1 MPFIQQQL
9 TANGITA
16 DGRVVVP
23 KAILE
28 IITNDQVITMAVGST
43 AGTGYAV
50 GDTFELSTGT
60 SVALN
65 TDNFTAKGRVTA
77 VSAGAV
83 TGVEIISAGA
93 YTVDPTLTNGGT
105 TVLTGAGSG
114 TLTVTVTMQ
123 TARWTQD
130 DSDYVDLTTNFEW
143 ICTSVKASNAPTIG
157 MQSILSG
164 SNDSMRLLTAS
175 GYDGGST
182 WLSQPGAPPTNEFYV
197 NLPNQDPEIFV
208 SVTERRVNILV
219 TDDGRNQKQYGG
231 VGLFIPYTDV
241 AGNYPF
247 PGFVHGNSR
256 SARAFTGSYQQSS
269 FSGGNAGVVWPMD
282 LQAGELG
289 PYQYRNNLSTEWFGI
304 SNNNNVGN
312 DVAKAQMWPSQT
324 GDTTW
329 EFTHAPVPAGS
340 ASAATD
346 QNPFASAQA
355 CGSLIEDN
363 SQAWFDS
370 ADSTLASQG
379 PAPLGT
385 GSQLHFTVRPH
396 IISNQTNDVQV
407 IGYVDGWEG
416 VHGQGLAAF
425 EEIDTE
431 SGLRYLV
438 FNDTDSTALNRWVAM
453 EII

>member
-9 TANGITA
+9 TANGTTA

-28 IITNDQVITMAVGST
+28 IITNDQVITMAVGTT

-77 VSAGAV
+77 VSTGFV

-105 TVLTGAGSG
+105 TVLTGAGDG
-114 TLTVTVTMQ
+114 ALTVTVTMQ

-130 DSDYVDLTTNFEW
+130 VSDYTNLTTNHEW
-143 ICTSVKASNAPTIG
+143 VCTSVKASNAPTVG

-175 GYDGGST
+175 GYDVGST
-182 WLSQPGAPPTNEFYV
+182 WLTQPGAPPTNEFYV

-247 PGFVHGNSR
+247 PGFIHGQSR
-256 SARAFTGSYQQSS
+256 TARAFTESYSTTL
-269 FSGGNAGVVWPMD
+269 NAGVVWPID
-282 LQAGELG
+282 VGASNVG

-304 SNNNNVGN
+304 SDNNNVGN
-312 DVAKAQMWPSQT
+312 DVTKAQLWPAQT
-324 GDTTW
+324 SDATW
-329 EFTHAPVPAGS
+329 SFTHAPVPAGS
-340 ASAATD
+340 GQSAANM
-346 QNPFASAQA
+346 NPFASTQNS
-355 CGSLIEDN
+355 GSLVEDN
-363 SQAWFDS
+363 TQAWFDV

-385 GSQLHFTVRPH
+385 GAQLHFTVRPH
-396 IISNQTNDVQV
+396 IISNQTDDVQV
-407 IGYVDGWEG
+407 VGYIDGWEA

-438 FNDTDSTALNRWVAM
+438 FNDTDSTALNWWVAM